1 MPRGAARLKAV
12 LLPLTHAALRPW
24 QAGDAA
30 SLVRHADDREIW
42 RNLRDRFPHPYT
54 ASDAEA
60 WLAWVTHQQPS
71 THWAIEVDGEA
82 AGSIGFSLGE
92 DVHARM
98 AEVGFWLGRRF
109 WGRGIVTDAL
119 RAVTAY
125 AFAAHD
131 LLRVEAH
138 VFAWNAASMRVLE
151 KAGYEREACLRRA
164 VVKDGAVTDLLI
176 FAVLRPDGPAS
187 ALPPTV

>member
-1 MPRGAARLKAV
+1 LEAV
-12 LLPLTHAALRPW
+12 ILPLTRATLRPW

-54 ASDAEA
+54 AADAEV
-60 WLAWVTHQQPS
+60 WLTWATRQAPS
-71 THWAIEVDGEA
+71 TNWAIEVDGEA
-82 AGSIGFSLGE
+82 AGGIGYILGD
-92 DVHARM
+92 DVHART
-98 AEVGFWLGRRF
+98 AEIGFWLGRRF
-109 WGRGIVTDAL
+109 WGRGIVTDAV

-138 VFAWNAASMRVLE
+138 VFAWNEASMRVLE

-164 VVKDGAVTDLLI
+164 VAKDGAVTDLVI
-176 FAVLRPDGPAS
+176 FAVLRPDVPSAAPPPA
-187 ALPPTV
+187 